1 MNWDLFI
8 TFREITRAKTHT
20 MENRYHYASVLKA
33 LKELKAMDFVVDF
46 NLQEE
51 VITNNPN
58 HYEILHIYRY
68 EGESN
73 PDDEA
78 IVYGIMSNK
87 GEKGVFV
94 AGFSANSENEA
105 AKVLHELSIKGNKH

>member
-1 MNWDLFI
+1 M
-8 TFREITRAKTHT
+8 K
-20 MENRYHYASVLKA
+20 NRYHYASVLKA
-33 LKELKAMDFVVDF
+33 LEELKAMDFIVDF

-51 VITNNPN
+51 TIMNNPAN
-58 HYEILHIYRY
+58 YQILHIYRY

-78 IVYGIMSNK
+78 IVYGIKSNT

-94 AGFSANSENEA
+94 AGFSPNSESEA
-105 AKVLHELSIKGNKH
+105 AQVLFELSIKGNKH

>member
-1 MNWDLFI
+1 
-8 TFREITRAKTHT
+8 

-33 LKELKAMDFVVDF
+33 LEELKSMGFTVDF
-46 NLQEE
+46 NLLEE
-51 VITNNPN
+51 DIMHNPTN
-58 HYEILHIYRY
+58 YEILHVYRY

-78 IVYGIMSNK
+78 VVYGIKSTT

-94 AGFSANSENEA
+94 AGFSANSESEA
-105 AKVLHELSIKGNKH
+105 AQVLHELNSRGNK

>member
-1 MNWDLFI
+1 M
-8 TFREITRAKTHT
+8 K
-20 MENRYHYASVLKA
+20 NRYHYASVSKA
-33 LKELKAMDFVVDF
+33 LEELKSMGFTIDF

-51 VITNNPN
+51 IIKNNPEN
-58 HYEILHIYRY
+58 YLIVHIYRY

-78 IVYGIMSNK
+78 VVYGIETNT

-94 AGFSANSENEA
+94 AGFSANSESEA
-105 AKVLHELSIKGNKH
+105 AHILRNLTIKSNKQ

>member
-1 MNWDLFI
+1 
-8 TFREITRAKTHT
+8 
-20 MENRYHYASVLKA
+20 MENRYHYASVIKA
-33 LKELKAMDFVVDF
+33 LEELKTKGFTVDF
-46 NLQEE
+46 NLLEE
-51 VITNNPN
+51 DIMNHPD

-78 IVYGIMSNK
+78 IVYGIKSNT

-94 AGFSANSENEA
+94 AGFSANSESEA
-105 AKVLHELSIKGNKH
+105 AKVLQELSIRGNK